1 MNSSS
6 TMSRD
11 HHVPYAAASVL
22 VVLDANNKDITAAPL
37 YWALGNVVRKGD
49 YLKIFGI
56 ITTST
61 AKNTLGLGRGGDEID
76 YRNRSMQQLQ
86 NQVNIKK
93 QALNSI
99 PHVTEWCEK
108 AGVKLEIDVK
118 AGLQAKVIAVDEA
131 KAMGAY
137 HVILDSNMKKDK
149 KYFVDNLTC
158 FVSRLKNSGGVDTIR
173 TFTMSVMDSASSNPT
188 SKASTLDTSAST
200 EFGHNTIRSS
210 SSTSSASFD
219 LLTCDSSEDL
229 NQFSTQDSETLSW
242 PRTDHDSSPI
252 LDKPLESHN
261 SQADFQ
267 NKVGMI
273 RSTSLTRAINLEPG
287 LRVINP
293 VLRPVK
299 TSVDTI
305 AAGES
310 AGPTPVVTLWLASQ
324 ASNSDGVV
332 NINPENHR
340 YTASPTVS
348 LLHPPSGLKTV
359 SSERDLRRGGQGTQA
374 SGSPRFI
381 HGGAGSFSH
390 NSRSLQAIKNQVQAD
405 NMKMDM
411 YWPILEWADC
421 RRSSRLKTTSQTSNL
436 GGGSNLNIKA
446 VSNLL
451 ASVRRR
457 HIASYTSSSS
467 LLYNDMVD
475 SD

>member
-1 MNSSS
+1 MYNFWFTAFWSSWKIGLDCDLS
-6 TMSRD
+6 LR
-11 HHVPYAAASVL
+11 VWVGFVL
-22 VVLDANNKDITAAPL
+22 V
-37 YWALGNVVRKGD
+37 
-49 YLKIFGI
+49 
-56 ITTST
+56 
-61 AKNTLGLGRGGDEID
+61 
-76 YRNRSMQQLQ
+76 
-86 NQVNIKK
+86 
-93 QALNSI
+93 
-99 PHVTEWCEK
+99 C
-108 AGVKLEIDVK
+108 
-118 AGLQAKVIAVDEA
+118 
-131 KAMGAY
+131 
-137 HVILDSNMKKDK
+137 SNMKKDK

-242 PRTDHDSSPI
+242 PRTDHDSSSI

-273 RSTSLTRAINLEPG
+273 KSTSLTRAINLEPG

-332 NINPENHR
+332 NINPENHC

-348 LLHPPSGLKTV
+348 LLHPPSIFPACTLISFAAYLLLHWMCFWWNNQSELQCCIECLRKPEV
-359 SSERDLRRGGQGTQA
+359 SRD
-374 SGSPRFI
+374 
-381 HGGAGSFSH
+381 
-390 NSRSLQAIKNQVQAD
+390 V
-405 NMKMDM
+405 
-411 YWPILEWADC
+411 PILWNLE
-421 RRSSRLKTTSQTSNL
+421 SQ
-436 GGGSNLNIKA
+436 
-446 VSNLL
+446 
-451 ASVRRR
+451 
-457 HIASYTSSSS
+457 
-467 LLYNDMVD
+467 
-475 SD
+475 